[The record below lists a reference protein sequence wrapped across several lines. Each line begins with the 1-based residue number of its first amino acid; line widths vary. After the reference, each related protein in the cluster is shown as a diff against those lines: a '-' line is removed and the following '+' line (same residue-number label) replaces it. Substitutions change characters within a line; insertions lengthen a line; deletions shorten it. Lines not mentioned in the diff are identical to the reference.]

1 MEILTMWQIWL
12 IIALITF
19 IIEIFSNTFVFLC
32 FCLGS
37 LCSALSVVFTDN
49 LIIQL
54 VVFAVVTLISLFF
67 IRPLMKKVFF
77 KHSDKQKLNIDAL
90 EGKTGRVL
98 EEINPQKNSGRVLVY
113 GDDWKAE
120 SEDQSII
127 AVDSQIEVVKVDCNI
142 LIVKQIK

>member
-1 MEILTMWQIWL
+1 
-12 IIALITF
+12 
-19 IIEIFSNTFVFLC
+19 
-32 FCLGS
+32 
-37 LCSALSVVFTDN
+37 
-49 LIIQL
+49 
-54 VVFAVVTLISLFF
+54 
-67 IRPLMKKVFF
+67 MKKVFF